1 MPSTASEILGRRPE
15 RSESI
20 ATTRRGGARG
30 LDAPLGRTRQ
40 ASTGGRESSATRPPD
55 RRRSFRPCPHN
66 SGRLGRRQ
74 TEASTPPLTQTR
86 RAPSPSRPYQRLRSL
101 PPSSPDV
108 LNDRHADRGTNT
120 HSFHPGPRV
129 QPATL
134 LLLAQSGTVDLATA
148 LEEPTTRGD
157 GAFRQREETADR
169 TSSDGPDGTP
179 GHRCLCLATPALL
192 ASAIAWNERRQPDCR
207 RRARRLRIRPRA
219 SAPAGHGGHL
229 VCDASRCPR
238 IGTGLR
244 RLTIADQSIPSRSPT
259 NSSGVRTG

>member
-1 MPSTASEILGRRPE
+1 MPSQLWSP
-15 RSESI
+15 
-20 ATTRRGGARG
+20 
-30 LDAPLGRTRQ
+30 
-40 ASTGGRESSATRPPD
+40 RPPSD
-55 RRRSFRPCPHN
+55 RSVNPTAN
-66 SGRLGRRQ
+66 ADAQ
-74 TEASTPPLTQTR
+74 

-108 LNDRHADRGTNT
+108 LNARHADRGTNT

-179 GHRCLCLATPALL
+179 GHCCLCLATP
-192 ASAIAWNERRQPDCR
+192 
-207 RRARRLRIRPRA
+207 
-219 SAPAGHGGHL
+219 G
-229 VCDASRCPR
+229 ASRFR
-238 IGTGLR
+238 NR
-244 RLTIADQSIPSRSPT
+244 
-259 NSSGVRTG
+259 VK

>member
-108 LNDRHADRGTNT
+108 LNVRHADRGTNT

-238 IGTGLR
+238 IGT
-244 RLTIADQSIPSRSPT
+244 
-259 NSSGVRTG
+259 